1 MDSIALIY
9 RKKLNGRHSIER
21 LFSPMDNLSNI
32 NRVELPYD
40 LTSLASA
47 IKLFLFGLKIK
58 EKTIH
63 ITGDVH
69 YMAIFLFWKKI
80 IITMHDCNHYEDLT
94 GIKKKV
100 IGLLWF
106 RIPILISKKIIVI
119 SPFVKEQL
127 QKHFK
132 LDENKIIVIP
142 NTFNKIEQDD
152 TIGKQNIF
160 EILVIGTKKN
170 KNVERLL
177 EAIKEIKNIQLQI
190 VGKLQKK
197 QINLLKEYK
206 ILYSNHVDISQKQ
219 LCQLYNSSH
228 MLYFASTK
236 EGFGLPIL
244 EAQSC
249 GLPVLTSNTTS
260 MPYVAGFGAL
270 LVNPYCV
277 KSITSSI
284 IQIISNKDLRDE
296 LVLKGYSNVNRF
308 GESNFVASYTKIYN
322 SFK

>member
-1 MDSIALIY
+1 MDRIALIY

-32 NRVELPYD
+32 NRLELPYD

-47 IKLFLFGLKIK
+47 IKLFLFALKIK

-80 IITMHDCNHYEDLT
+80 IITMHDCNYYEDLT

-132 LDENKIIVIP
+132 LDENKIIIIP
-142 NTFNKIEQDD
+142 NTFNKTEQDD

-260 MPYVAGFGAL
+260 MPYVAGDAAIL
-270 LVNPYCV
+270 INPYNIEEIKKGV
-277 KSITSSI
+277 LELKN
-284 IQIISNKDLRDE
+284 NKTLTDYLIK
-296 LVLKGYSNVNRF
+296 KGFKNIARF
-308 GESNFVASYTKIYN
+308 SQEQFIYNYKKIYDN
-322 SFK
+322 L